1 MALPLPTLTEL
12 RAAEARAAR
21 DLPAGTLMHRA
32 GEAVAQWVQRE
43 LAPGNAVTVVC
54 GPGNNG
60 GDGFV
65 AARLLAERGYS
76 VACVLIGA
84 SEPTTADA
92 RAAWSAWRASGH
104 VVLDNCH
111 AAPRAA
117 LVIDA
122 LLGIG
127 LSRSLTGDY
136 LDAAQWINERHA
148 RRLALDLP
156 SGLDAERG
164 TWVGGVAGVRADATL
179 SFIAAKPG
187 LHTADGPDAAG

>member
-1 MALPLPTLTEL
+1 M
-12 RAAEARAAR
+12 
-21 DLPAGTLMHRA
+21 
-32 GEAVAQWVQRE
+32 
-43 LAPGNAVTVVC
+43 
-54 GPGNNG
+54 
-60 GDGFV
+60 
-65 AARLLAERGYS
+65 
-76 VACVLIGA
+76 
-84 SEPTTADA
+84 
-92 RAAWSAWRASGH
+92 
-104 VVLDNCH
+104 LDDCN

-127 LSRSLTGDY
+127 TSRPLRGEF
-136 LDAAQWINERHA
+136 LDAVQWINERRA

-187 LHTADGPDAAG
+187 LYTADGPDAAGQVDGETCHERRR